1 MQRIDDILSRAR
13 DLFAGIILHVSGFM
27 REGSTERSS
36 HSTRLPQLEASHPSF
51 DMCLADE
58 ARKTDSPF
66 ILSAGM
72 SKCYLH
78 HRCSNASRTL
88 LSTCDGKGCC
98 SARWTLQ
105 GRGSRLADSS
115 GTYQAS
121 GLYGCTLN
129 SNIHCFP
136 CLWNKLHQVRHDR
149 RVPLPSLQSVAIS
162 LCTTR
167 ETSWWST

>member
-1 MQRIDDILSRAR
+1 MS
-13 DLFAGIILHVSGFM
+13 AGSCAKVQQNVQVIQLGCLNL
-27 REGSTERSS
+27 
-36 HSTRLPQLEASHPSF
+36 RLLIPALTCAWQI
-51 DMCLADE
+51 E

-88 LSTCDGKGCC
+88 PSTRDGKGCC